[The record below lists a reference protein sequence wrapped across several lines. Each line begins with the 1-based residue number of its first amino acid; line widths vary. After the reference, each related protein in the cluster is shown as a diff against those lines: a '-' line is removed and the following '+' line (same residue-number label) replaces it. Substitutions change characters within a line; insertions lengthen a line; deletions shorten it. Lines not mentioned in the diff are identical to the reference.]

1 MDLPSNNV
9 RDYPNL
15 TKVVNEFVAEINE
28 RSPYHDGSHNAT
40 KLWNVHYYY
49 IEDGAFVID
58 YDWIGNAAVLSI
70 EFGSRGRLD
79 GDGGNKPGKERRD
92 PPLSRIM
99 EWVKKKG
106 IKGGRRRS
114 RITGRYIRSYNLRQ
128 VSFLIQRKVG
138 RHGTVA
144 KKYGQQIVE
153 EVFPKYEALFDDA
166 VARDI
171 EYQIAKYYPDLVK

>member
-1 MDLPSNNV
+1 M
-9 RDYPNL
+9 
-15 TKVVNEFVAEINE
+15 
-28 RSPYHDGSHNAT
+28 
-40 KLWNVHYYY
+40 
-49 IEDGAFVID
+49 
-58 YDWIGNAAVLSI
+58 
-70 EFGSRGRLD
+70 
-79 GDGGNKPGKERRD
+79 
-92 PPLSRIM
+92 
-99 EWVKKKG
+99 
-106 IKGGRRRS
+106 RRRS